1 MAKAS
6 KNVNARFSRSNGLG
20 KRSRLAVNKLPV
32 LNGTGFTLMEIIV
45 AMIVAGI
52 LSAGG
57 LMVYNGLIGSS
68 NVTAA
73 IQSISKLESAV
84 NSYMQVNGGSIIPPP
99 GVSLPYAMQENNLL
113 PPSWTVNGNNVMPPN
128 PGFVESF
135 YIAAGANPGQ
145 YNYVIGINAPQ
156 MTNAQALNICNS
168 LENSISGVDANGNV
182 NFNIGNGQTCL
193 SDLFGNDA
201 NNANSSIFQGNL
213 TFTFN

>member
-1 MAKAS
+1 MAGEFKNIKA
-6 KNVNARFSRSNGLG
+6 VEE
-20 KRSRLAVNKLPV
+20 RSRVFGKLASFAAGKLSV
-32 LNGTGFTLMEIIV
+32 LNGAGFTLMEIIV
-45 AMIVAGI
+45 AMIVVGI

-99 GVSLPYAMQENNLL
+99 GVALPYAMQEDNLL
-113 PPSWTVNGNNVMPPN
+113 PSSWTVNGNNVMPPN
-128 PGFVESF
+128 QGFVESF

-156 MTNAQALNICNS
+156 MTNAQALNICDS

>member
-6 KNVNARFSRSNGLG
+6 KNVNARFSRLSGFG
-20 KRSRLAVNKLPV
+20 KRLRGAEGKLPV
-32 LNGTGFTLMEIIV
+32 LNDSGFTLMEIIV
-45 AMIVAGI
+45 AMIVVGI

-84 NSYMQVNGGSIIPPP
+84 NSYMQVNGGSIIPPS

-168 LENSISGVDANGNV
+168 LENSISGVSSNGNI
-182 NFNIGNGQTCL
+182 NFNIGSGQTCL

-201 NNANSSIFQGNL
+201 NNANKSIFQGNL